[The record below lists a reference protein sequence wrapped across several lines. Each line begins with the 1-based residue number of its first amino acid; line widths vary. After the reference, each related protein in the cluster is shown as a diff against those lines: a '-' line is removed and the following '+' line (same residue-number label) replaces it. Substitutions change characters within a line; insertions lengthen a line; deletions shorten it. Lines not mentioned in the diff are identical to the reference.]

1 MHNADI
7 AVDLVY
13 HSNLELNYTIPDKIF
28 GATWRNPVKLEEKKR
43 LLSIF
48 VLFNCYCPN
57 LIS

>member
-28 GATWRNPVKLEEKKR
+28 GATWRNPVKLERER
-43 LLSIF
+43 N
-48 VLFNCYCPN
+48 VWYLFLCFLTAIA
-57 LIS
+57 LI